1 MIPNT
6 WISPYI
12 DFTEKTFFLYRWC
25 MLIFCEDTLSK
36 SSAPSALA
44 SLSADE
50 RESHVLSVIRQAASS
65 MHLDIQDDTP
75 LMEAENIKKSR
86 NGLPLRFLSHWFYEY
101 CECNIMCL
109 WMFSMWAWTI
119 FIHFCHFVVKWPW
132 PGWDWFSVCSGVP

>member
-1 MIPNT
+1 
-6 WISPYI
+6 
-12 DFTEKTFFLYRWC
+12 

-86 NGLPLRFLSHWFYEY
+86 NELPLRFLSH
-101 CECNIMCL
+101 
-109 WMFSMWAWTI
+109 
-119 FIHFCHFVVKWPW
+119 
-132 PGWDWFSVCSGVP
+132 